1 MSASEFAGALTAGL
15 DNPFLGPAAQIRP
28 LAAAQAAYWRLVR
41 SRAAVRVGLDL
52 LFLVPG
58 QTGGRETYARELV
71 RGLAAERPDLELTA
85 LVNRETAAAGA
96 GFWSEAAH
104 VIEVGSSGV
113 ARGSWALGELWRLPR
128 AARGLDVLHS
138 PANFAPLH
146 GGPRARAQ
154 RPRRAVAQ
162 AARDRADRDAA
173 RHERARHRRPPGARD
188 RVITGLARRA
198 RPTSSSELRDAA
210 ERSRSC
216 PTA

>member
-1 MSASEFAGALTAGL
+1 M
-15 DNPFLGPAAQIRP
+15 
-28 LAAAQAAYWRLVR
+28 
-41 SRAAVRVGLDL
+41 RVGLDL

-58 QTGGRETYARELV
+58 QTGGRETYARELM

-96 GFWSEAAH
+96 GFWSEAAR
-104 VIEVGSSGV
+104 VVEVGSSGV

-138 PANFAPLH
+138 PANFGPLH
-146 GGPRARAQ
+146 GGAGARAD
-154 RPRRAVAQ
+154 RPRRAVAA

-173 RHERARHRRPPGARD
+173 RDERARHRRPRGAPTGSSPG
-188 RVITGLARRA
+188 RA
-198 RPTSSSELRDAA
+198 RAAADVERELKRAGGPHRRSS
-210 ERSRSC
+210 